1 MLNFGFRTRL
11 FLTFSLLIATI
22 TTIFAVYF
30 PIRGAT
36 AADAALKTRA
46 VTIVSML
53 ANLVTA
59 AVEFDQSKD
68 ADNQL
73 ASVRNDSDLVYIVV
87 LKADGGVFSR
97 YRAKGGYEATE
108 ILDPPRDN
116 ERHTWLRDELLHVS
130 VPLKNGENR
139 VGALVAGFSRR
150 AVFEERWALQGTAIA
165 VSLALLLVGV
175 AISFFITRPLLRVA
189 SEVLSAAREQ
199 EASMAQGAAAVQ
211 ETRQTMEMLV
221 NSAQQIADSCSAVLS
236 NAESTQTGTRHI
248 TDCINEL
255 NAHAERVAEHLATIM
270 QVADRT
276 DLLALNAALEGTKAG
291 EAGKGFTLVAAEMR
305 RLAENVME
313 SVSGIRQLMKD
324 VRSASQ
330 KAVRAS
336 HDGTQLSEQTTR
348 SAREIALVTQ
358 DQRRATEQ
366 VRTSMDEMTALLN
379 HTLQSIKQTT
389 REASALAGLAIG
401 EELSSGRSAGQSGA
415 GLSSAGLSSTGLS
428 SVGQSSEARPATR
441 SELVGRGKR

>member
-1 MLNFGFRTRL
+1 MRNIGFRTRL

-22 TTIFAVYF
+22 ATIFAVYF

-46 VTIVSML
+46 VTIVNML

-68 ADNQL
+68 ADSQL
-73 ASVRNDSDLVYIVV
+73 ASVRNDSDLVYIAV
-87 LKADGGVFSR
+87 LKADGSVFSR
-97 YRAKGGYEATE
+97 YRAKGVGDGVE
-108 ILDPPRDN
+108 ILDSAREN
-116 ERHTWLRDELLHVS
+116 EARTWLRGELLHVS
-130 VPLKNGENR
+130 VPLKNGSNR
-139 VGALVAGFSRR
+139 VGSIVAGFSRR
-150 AVFEERWALQGTAIA
+150 AVLEERWALQATAILVGAILLILGMA
-165 VSLALLLVGV
+165 VSF
-175 AISFFITRPLLRVA
+175 IITRPLLRVA
-189 SEVLSAAREQ
+189 SAVLSAAREQ
-199 EASMAQGAAAVQ
+199 EASMAQGASAVE
-211 ETRQTMEMLV
+211 ETRKTMEILV
-221 NSAQQIADSCSAVLS
+221 NSAQQIADSCSAVLT
-236 NAESTQTGTRHI
+236 NAESTQHGARHI
-248 TDCINEL
+248 TDTINEL
-255 NAHAERVAEHLATIM
+255 NVHAERVAEHLATIM

-379 HTLQSIKQTT
+379 HTMQSIKQTT
-389 REASALAGLAIG
+389 HEAAELAGLAIG
-401 EELSSGRSAGQSGA
+401 DEAPPSAQSLLASSDQLMRVADVTPRGR
-415 GLSSAGLSSTGLS
+415 
-428 SVGQSSEARPATR
+428 R
-441 SELVGRGKR
+441 

>member
-1 MLNFGFRTRL
+1 MLNIGFRTRL

-22 TTIFAVYF
+22 AVIFAVYF

-46 VTIVSML
+46 VAIANVL
-53 ANLVTA
+53 ANVVTPS
-59 AVEFDQSKD
+59 VEFDQSKD

-73 ASVRNDSDLVYIVV
+73 AAVRNDADLVYIVV
-87 LKADGGVFSR
+87 LKGDGTVFSR
-97 YRAKGGYEATE
+97 YRAKGVGDGLEM
-108 ILDPPRDN
+108 LDAPRDK
-116 ERHTWLRDELLHVS
+116 EQHTFLRGEFLHVS
-130 VPLKNGENR
+130 VPLKNGDTR
-139 VGALVAGFSRR
+139 FGTLVAGFSRR
-150 AVFEERWALQGTAIA
+150 AVLEERWALQVTAVVVSAVLLMIGMA
-165 VSLALLLVGV
+165 VSFV
-175 AISFFITRPLLRVA
+175 ITRPLLRVA
-189 SEVLSAAREQ
+189 SSVLSAAREQ
-199 EASMAQGAAAVQ
+199 EASMAQGASAVE
-211 ETRQTMEMLV
+211 ETRKTMEILV
-221 NSAQQIADSCSAVLS
+221 NSAQQIADSCSTVLS
-236 NAESTQTGTRHI
+236 NAESTQNGTRHI
-248 TDCINEL
+248 TSCINEL
-255 NAHAERVAEHLATIM
+255 NTHAERVAEHLATIM

-348 SAREIALVTQ
+348 SARDIALVTQ

-379 HTLQSIKQTT
+379 HTMQSIKQTT
-389 REASALAGLAIG
+389 HEAAELAGLAIG
-401 EELSSGRSAGQSGA
+401 DEAPSAASVRLSSSGHLPPIAESPRRGRQ
-415 GLSSAGLSSTGLS
+415 
-428 SVGQSSEARPATR
+428 
-441 SELVGRGKR
+441 

>member
-11 FLTFSLLIATI
+11 FVTFSLLIATI
-22 TTIFAVYF
+22 ATIFAVYF

-46 VTIVSML
+46 VAIANML

-59 AVEFDQSKD
+59 SVEFDQNKD
-68 ADNQL
+68 ADSQL
-73 ASVRNDSDLVYIVV
+73 ASVRNDADLVYIVV
-87 LKADGGVFSR
+87 LKADGSVFSR
-97 YRAKGGYEATE
+97 YRAKGVGDGVES
-108 ILDPPRDN
+108 LDSPRDK
-116 ERHTWLRDELLHVS
+116 EMHTWLREELLHVS
-130 VPLKNGENR
+130 VPLKNGETR
-139 VGALVAGFSRR
+139 IGAVVAGFSRR
-150 AVFEERWALQGTAIA
+150 AVLEERWALQRTAIVVSVALLLIGMA
-165 VSLALLLVGV
+165 VSL
-175 AISFFITRPLLRVA
+175 IITRPLLRVA

-199 EASMAQGAAAVQ
+199 EASMAQGAAAVE
-211 ETRQTMEMLV
+211 ETRQTMAMLV
-221 NSAQQIADSCSAVLS
+221 HSAQQIADSCSAVLT

-255 NAHAERVAEHLATIM
+255 NVHAERVAEHLATIM

-313 SVSGIRQLMKD
+313 SVSVIRQLMKD

-336 HDGTQLSEQTTR
+336 HDGTQLSEQTTQ

-366 VRTSMDEMTALLN
+366 VRTSMDEMTSLLN
-379 HTLQSIKQTT
+379 HTMQSIKQTT
-389 REASALAGLAIG
+389 RGAAELTGLAIG
-401 EELSSGRSAGQSGA
+401 EEAPSVALAQLSSDGSLPARTEK
-415 GLSSAGLSSTGLS
+415 STR
-428 SVGQSSEARPATR
+428 A
-441 SELVGRGKR
+441 KR

>member
-1 MLNFGFRTRL
+1 MMRFGFRTRL

-22 TTIFAVYF
+22 ATIFAVYF

-46 VTIVSML
+46 VAVVSML

-59 AVEFDQSKD
+59 SVEFDQSKD
-68 ADNQL
+68 ADRQL
-73 ASVRNDSDLVYIVV
+73 ASVHNDADLVYIVII
-87 LKADGGVFSR
+87 KADGTVFSR
-97 YRAKGGYEATE
+97 YRSKGIGDGVE
-108 ILDPPRDN
+108 ILDPPRDK
-116 ERHTWLRDELLHVS
+116 EQHTWLRGDLLHVS
-130 VPLKNGENR
+130 VPLKSGEALI
-139 VGALVAGFSRR
+139 GSLVAGYSRR
-150 AVFEERWALQGTAIA
+150 AVLDERSALQWTALA
-165 VSLALLLVGV
+165 VSALLLAIGM
-175 AISFFITRPLLRVA
+175 AISFYITRPLLWVA

-199 EASMAQGAAAVQ
+199 EASMAQGASAVE
-211 ETRQTMEMLV
+211 ETRQTMDMLV
-221 NSAQQIADSCSAVLS
+221 NSAQQIADRCSAVLA
-236 NAESTQTGTRHI
+236 NAESTQNGTRHI

-255 NAHAERVAEHLATIM
+255 NVHAERVAEHLATIM
-270 QVADRT
+270 QIADRT

-379 HTLQSIKQTT
+379 HTMQSIKQTT
-389 REASALAGLAIG
+389 REASELAGLAIG
-401 EELSSGRSAGQSGA
+401 DEVLPRSAA
-415 GLSSAGLSSTGLS
+415 RTSADG
-428 SVGQSSEARPATR
+428 RPPVPSASWPKVT
-441 SELVGRGKR
+441 K